1 MADRHNVLMFRQPE
15 TPGMPDSASNGAT
28 IETARVIRRNNG
40 EFLLVTT
47 GAQALRG
54 KKAAGCLLE
63 PEKDDT
69 VLIVRNL
76 ATGVYILTVLERCGH
91 AGRVMLP
98 GDTTLCAADGAL
110 RLAGETVEVVGS
122 AAASIVAPAI
132 KLQGLRGE
140 ASFADLSL
148 TACVASFKTG
158 TLSLVAATIDTVA
171 ERITQRVKDCFRWVV
186 RTDSTRAGQV
196 NISAENRLDLK
207 AGDASLVARQGVK
220 IDGDKIHLG

>member
-15 TPGMPDSASNGAT
+15 TPGMPDMASSGAT
-28 IETARVIRRNNG
+28 IDTARVIRKDNS

-47 GAQALRG
+47 GSRTLRG
-54 KKAAGCLLE
+54 KKAAGCLLD
-63 PEKDDT
+63 PEANDT

-76 ATGVYILTVLERCGH
+76 AAGTYILTVLERCGR

-98 GDTTLCAADGAL
+98 DDTTLCASDGAL
-110 RLAGETVEVVGS
+110 RLAGETVEVVGT
-122 AAASIVAPAI
+122 AAASIAAPAI

-148 TACVASFKTG
+148 TACVAALKAG
-158 TLSLVAATIDTVA
+158 KLSLVAATIDTVA
-171 ERITQRVKDCFRWVV
+171 ERITQRVKDCFRWVA
-186 RTDSTRAGQV
+186 RTDSTKAGQV
-196 NISAENRLDLK
+196 NISAEHRLDLK
-207 AGDASLVARQGVK
+207 AGDASLVARHGVK